1 MDRRRSRP
9 RGEGPVMREQ
19 DISIAPDYGARYG
32 ENLRTA
38 INPYAPGDLAPETA
52 EMRHERM
59 NHDLGGAIRRYRAQP
74 QRMKEGGVVK
84 MKSGGVTRGDGCA
97 TRGKTKGKMV

>member
-1 MDRRRSRP
+1 
-9 RGEGPVMREQ
+9 MREQ